1 MSDQSVM
8 QLTER
13 LSIVMRARRSP
24 GPLIARCETRR
35 RPEQKFVSDVAP
47 RTMTGATM
55 SYRDPYG
62 DRGTNSDPYSDPYS
76 VTDHEP
82 RIIRVRSGGLSAGSI
97 VGAFVAIV
105 AVAAVM
111 IYAINRTVSVTAGG
125 PSTTQSAPS
134 ATGQGG
140 GTAPAAPGQ

>member
-1 MSDQSVM
+1 M

-35 RPEQKFVSDVAP
+35 RPEQKFVGDVGP

-105 AVAAVM
+105 AVAAV
-111 IYAINRTVSVTAGG
+111 IAINRTVSVTAGG
-125 PSTTQSAPS
+125 PSATRSAPS
-134 ATGQGG
+134 TTGQGG
-140 GTAPAAPGQ
+140 GTAPAAPRQ